1 MTLGVEVFVQRVL
14 LDALGIVGDDG
25 QGALV
30 GDGLTEVV
38 GGVGYDDFGGKT
50 LDEGAGLS

>member
-1 MTLGVEVFVQRVL
+1 MALSAEVFVQRAL
-14 LDALGIVGDDG
+14 LDARGIVGDDG

-30 GDGLTEVV
+30 GDGLTGVV

>member
-1 MTLGVEVFVQRVL
+1 MALSAEVFVQRAL
-14 LDALGIVGDDG
+14 LGARGIVGDDG